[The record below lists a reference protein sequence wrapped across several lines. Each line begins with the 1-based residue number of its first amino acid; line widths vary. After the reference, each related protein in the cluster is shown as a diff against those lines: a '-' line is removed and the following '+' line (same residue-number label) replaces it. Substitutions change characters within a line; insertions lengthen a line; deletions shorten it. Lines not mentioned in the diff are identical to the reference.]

1 MLYQRILT
9 AIPLAIFVIWM
20 IFFQPTSVFLY
31 FVLFIVLISG
41 YEWARLS
48 GISSFALRCGFAV
61 VISLLTWAVHQ
72 YADAYVD
79 LIIKL
84 AAVTWFAITVYLKV
98 SEPSPVNT
106 SFSPIKLASSFIIL
120 PAAALAMRDIHGMD
134 LLSGGLGVGQGA
146 DWLFYALSLVWV
158 ADIGAYF
165 SGKNF
170 GKHKLA
176 PHISPGKTIE
186 GLAGGVIA
194 TSLYTLAAA
203 YYFELG
209 MEKTFLLVLLSVV
222 VTLISVSG
230 DLFFS
235 FLKREAGLKDSGRIL
250 PGHGGILDRIDSVLA
265 AMPVFIVG
273 YNWLIAP
280 AVL

>member
-41 YEWARLS
+41 YEWAKLS
-48 GISSFALRCGFAV
+48 GITSFALRCVFAV
-61 VISLLTWAVHQ
+61 VIALLTWAIHQ
-72 YADAYVD
+72 YADNHVD
-79 LIIKL
+79 WIIML
-84 AAVTWFAITVYLKV
+84 AAVSWLAITVYLKL
-98 SEPSPVNT
+98 SEPSAVST
-106 SFSPIKLASSFIIL
+106 SFSPTKLASSFIIL
-120 PAAALAMRDIHGMD
+120 PAAALAMRDIHGME
-134 LLSGGLGVGQGA
+134 LLSGGQGA
-146 DWLFYALSLVWV
+146 EWLFYALSLVWV

-209 MEKTFLLVLLSVV
+209 MEKTFLLVLLSIV